1 MGAQVIN
8 CKRKYDH
15 ISQDI
20 QELHWLKIPEQIQ
33 YKVAVL
39 TFECVKGD
47 APTYLKDLVNTTHN
61 CALHSTTNNYLP
73 VSMPKLSQVHKSSFS
88 IMAGRIWND
97 LPSNLR
103 STTSINAFKSGLKTV
118 LFCKS
123 HNL

>member
-8 CKRKYDH
+8 HKRKYDH

-61 CALHSTTNNYLP
+61 RALCSTTNSYLP
-73 VSMPKLSQVHKSSFS
+73 VSMSRLSQVHKSSFS

-103 STTSINAFKSGLKTV
+103 STTSINIFKTGLKTV